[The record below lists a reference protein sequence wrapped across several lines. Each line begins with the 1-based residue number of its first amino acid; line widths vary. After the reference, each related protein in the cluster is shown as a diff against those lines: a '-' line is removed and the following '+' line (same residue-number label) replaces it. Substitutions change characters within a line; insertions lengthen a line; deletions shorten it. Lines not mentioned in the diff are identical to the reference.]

1 METEK
6 KPTYVDEG
14 KEEGVHAKKKDVIGV
29 DELKVDIAPNPN
41 CKYCYGRGHEG
52 RNIKTNRIV
61 VCRCVIKKIDKLKR
75 GGYIDVRRLRAL
87 ERRRDSPSTEERRES
102 SGGIRL
108 SDSGGEEKRLGSP
121 KENAPERSGPKKQD
135 GSALSQ

>member
-1 METEK
+1 MDTDG
-6 KPTYVDEG
+6 KPTYADEG
-14 KEEGVHAKKKDVIGV
+14 KEAGIHVKKKDVIGT
-29 DELKVDIAPNPN
+29 DELMVDIKPKPN
-41 CKYCYGRGHEG
+41 CKYCYGRGYEG

-61 VCRCVIKKIDKLKR
+61 VCRCVIKKIDKLKK

-87 ERRRDSPSTEERRES
+87 ERRRDSPSVEERRES

-135 GSALSQ
+135 GRTLSQ

>member
-1 METEK
+1 MDTEE

-14 KEEGVHAKKKDVIGV
+14 KGEETTAKKKDVGGF
-29 DELKVDIAPNPN
+29 DEMMVNIAPDPN
-41 CKYCYGRGHEG
+41 CKHCYGRGSEG
-52 RNIKTNRIV
+52 RNVKTNRIV
-61 VCRCVIKKIDKLKR
+61 VCRCVIKKIDKLKK

-87 ERRRDSPSTEERRES
+87 ERRRNSPSTEERRES

-108 SDSGGEEKRLGSP
+108 SDQGGEEKGLGSP
-121 KENAPERSGPKKQD
+121 EKDAPERSEQKEQE